1 MDEHLTC
8 KELVELVTDYLEDS
22 LPGDTR
28 ARMDRHIAGCDGCSS
43 FLQQMRQTVRL
54 TGQLQET
61 NLTPQQREDLLRI
74 FHGWKKS

>member
-22 LPGDTR
+22 LPGDLR
-28 ARMDRHIAGCDGCSS
+28 ARMDQHLAGCDGCSS

-54 TGQLQET
+54 TGQLQEA